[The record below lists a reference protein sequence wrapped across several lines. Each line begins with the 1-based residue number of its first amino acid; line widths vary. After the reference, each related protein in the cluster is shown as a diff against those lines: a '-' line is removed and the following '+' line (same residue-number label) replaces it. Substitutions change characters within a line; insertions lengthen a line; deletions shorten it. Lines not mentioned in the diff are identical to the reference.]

1 MQTSSFPGKKPRRL
15 VSADWN
21 GLVERNRDVSFFG
34 LSAER
39 IRAGRPEQ
47 SRVCPRRLRGGGGFS
62 CRGLSR
68 QVCQAPLFR
77 CLLLVACLLVT
88 AGPVW
93 GQTVRAWAGD
103 DEPVAAAAAAAP
115 EPPAA
120 ARPGAAGRIGG
131 TGDPAAVLFGGGL
144 LMIPLL
150 ACSFALV
157 VFGIERTVSLRTS
170 QVVPPVFVERFIGR
184 LQTGEFD
191 RSEAAAACAEHPS
204 PVARA
209 FAAAVRRWGRPAVEV
224 EQAVIDACERE
235 LNYLRKYRRVFNGV
249 ATISPLFGLL
259 GTVLGLI
266 RSFNDIAAAGA
277 IGQPDLLARG
287 FGEALITTAMGLVVA
302 IPALV
307 LHSYFTSRVDRLAM
321 QLDESCQPVIEAVA
335 ATSPELASRRKAG

>member
-1 MQTSSFPGKKPRRL
+1 MVLQRPWPICCHRL
-15 VSADWN
+15 VIA
-21 GLVERNRDVSFFG
+21 
-34 LSAER
+34 
-39 IRAGRPEQ
+39 
-47 SRVCPRRLRGGGGFS
+47 
-62 CRGLSR
+62 
-68 QVCQAPLFR
+68 
-77 CLLLVACLLVT
+77 LLLAGLASG
-88 AGPVW
+88 AGPAC

-103 DEPVAAAAAAAP
+103 DEPAAAEAPPPTGADAEAAGISVAVAS
-115 EPPAA
+115 
-120 ARPGAAGRIGG
+120 GRIGG
-131 TGDPAAVLFGGGL
+131 SGRPLELLFGGGL

-157 VFGIERTVSLRTS
+157 VFGIERAVSLRTS
-170 QVVPPVFVERFIGR
+170 QVVPVLFVERFVGR
-184 LQTGEFD
+184 LQAGEFD
-191 RSEAAAACAEHPS
+191 RAEAAAACAAHPS

-235 LNYLRKYRRVFNGV
+235 LNHLRKYRRVFNGV

-277 IGQPDLLARG
+277 MGQPDLLARG

-321 QLDESCQPVIEAVA
+321 QLDECCQPVIEAVA
-335 ATSPELASRRKAG
+335 ATGAELGTRRKAG